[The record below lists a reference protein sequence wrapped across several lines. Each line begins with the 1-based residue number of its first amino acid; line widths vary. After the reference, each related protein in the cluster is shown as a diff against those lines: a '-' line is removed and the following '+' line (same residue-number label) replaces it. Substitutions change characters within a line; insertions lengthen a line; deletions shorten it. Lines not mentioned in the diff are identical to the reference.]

1 MNLKDGG
8 GGEWSFKDF
17 WISYISFACY
27 KIEKECP

>member
-1 MNLKDGG
+1 MNLEDG

-27 KIEKECP
+27 KIEKEWP